1 MSAESNKELVLTMV
15 ATLVA
20 PEAVTDDFEFSI
32 QADPSSHGAANRVLT
47 RDTLVAGLAATKS
60 TFRFPDDGPAG
71 DGLRQTVRSI
81 TAEGDRVVV
90 ETVAEGVLKADP
102 SRALKNRG
110 VFVYEFRGDKVARLR
125 VYEDTAYVTTFWKD
139 ENSAIS
145 DAVKSTS

>member
-1 MSAESNKELVLTMV
+1 MSTQTNKELVLSMV
-15 ATLVA
+15 ASVVA

-32 QADPSSHGAANRVLT
+32 QADPSSHAAASRVLT
-47 RDTLVAGLAATKS
+47 RDALLPGLAATRE

-81 TAEGDRVVV
+81 TAEDDRVVV
-90 ETVAEGVLKADP
+90 ETVAEGVLKSDP
-102 SRALKNRG
+102 TRKLKNRG

-125 VYEDTAYVTTFWKD
+125 VYEDTAYVIAFWSG

-145 DAVKSTS
+145 NAVNAT